1 MLPMTL
7 QANINNPSQDGVD
20 GSDGGGV
27 SGSGSVSVGGEVGV
41 IGGGKVGVSGS
52 FGVIGSGGKVGGG
65 HSSSSGGSVSE
76 NTKGLEDINTAK
88 HVTTLKLLP
97 VEMKHSVSSP
107 LPQSDWSESPSPPL
121 HQRKHVGAVIDSST
135 SSYRFGPRDPAN
147 SSLPRSAVQQQLNT
161 SEFVSFALPRLVYVD
176 ADAASSQT
184 SSKQLGLTDSAMTS
198 TLPQTT
204 THRLRQ
210 QFGASGDS
218 ASSTVPRTSSQD
230 FGLRDF
236 STFTPP
242 QTSVSV
248 QQFGVSRNSPT
259 FLSPPPPV
267 REYGF
272 KSSEPIHVPFMETI
286 PGRVLYGGHWE
297 QQQTGLAELRER
309 ADERKRSN
317 HFLPRFTGIAKP
329 KSLLPPN
336 QKRRRRV
343 FEPYYN
349 TTKEYAASDPNI
361 FARDGGGIIFGRRRK
376 AKNRT
381 RKDGDDTDTITT
393 EVTEHEGVQEILN
406 PITVTKQTSFTKPDV
421 NSSLRND
428 RILSNLDDIKISRL
442 LAGQDIQKHFDE
454 GTRNNEENAS
464 YSTTV
469 KNSVDKN
476 LPNNRVTPV
485 PILSTTI
492 RPYLTKLKPQ
502 FAATTTV
509 RPSRATKL
517 TPGDLST
524 PLPISYTTR
533 GPWYFQKLPPRL
545 TSQRPPKT
553 TTKPTTPGAGQTR
566 LPNNVAYFDMND
578 NKNRLVNLMTT
589 PTPWE
594 NYPRVRHSQ
603 APPPFEF
610 SKYNIMTEEK
620 KNNNNGNLDKQER
633 EHGELGR
640 ENEENITKQKT
651 GHFGKETADFRNK
664 ENAKNLQQEGRGF
677 GLENNGVLL
686 PTFPFNHHTP
696 STLSRRPGKHVLS
709 PSLLLPP
716 RGGGGYSLPSPDPG
730 PPFPPMPPFSF
741 LLPSS
746 TPIPPSHTSRQY
758 STSSP
763 FRQTL
768 SHFNQHSSGFSRH
781 SESFNKRPESFMQH
795 PASFNKRPESFTPH
809 PASFNKRPASFT
821 RHPESFNQ
829 RPTSFNQQHPKSFN
843 QHPSSFSQGFNRT
856 PKPSLIKTHKHEFN
870 RTPKTPLN
878 RTPKPD
884 LNRTP
889 RPHLNRTPRP
899 HLNKTPKPEFIR
911 TPKPEFNRTPKPE
924 YIRTPQPK
932 IIKTSKPTHIIRT
945 PKPKTLRRTPKP
957 ELVRTPRPKFSRTPN
972 PRYFRTTTLKPTRTQ
987 LEPQLFTTP
996 NPIIYRTT
1004 ESEHITTPGHEFLR
1018 TPGHEFLRTPKPEHT
1033 RTPRPEHTR
1042 TPKPKHTRTSRPEHT
1057 RTPRPEHTRT
1067 PRPEH
1072 TRTSRPEHTRTPRP
1086 EHTRTP
1092 RPEHT
1097 RTPRPEHTRTPRPE
1111 HTRTPR
1117 PEHTRTSRP
1126 EHTKTPNH
1134 EFFRT
1139 PNHEFL
1145 RTPRPEFTPT
1155 QNNHYD
1161 PRLHTGPHFLTP
1173 TPRPPVVVA
1182 THNNNNNNNNR
1193 DSALVQAPIITT
1205 TTTSPHH
1212 KTPRDREWYLGR
1224 YYHHHHNW
1232 PDFNTNN
1239 NNNHNNH
1246 LLTSPYSSSAFM
1258 QPRVQVDGSTGEVGE
1273 GRGVEAKN
1281 NNNNNKYLSSLGQH
1295 YPTYATIP
1303 TTSFTCKGKNT
1314 GYYADPEARCQVFHM
1329 CHQRGR
1335 RDSFLCPNGTM
1346 FHQRLLTCDH
1356 WYKVNCAT
1364 TTSLYHI
1371 NNNIYK
1377 TQNKKKIK
1385 TPHQVKLKKQDNPP
1399 VYTHPVR
1406 VRHIKSKGGSY
1417 SSTLPS
1423 QAVGYEDEF
1432 LLSTSGRFRE
1442 QTSQPSFGQ
1451 IYGREFPR
1459 TVLTSIKP
1467 SLHSS
1472 SDVGVTS
1479 PPTITSQPQTST
1491 QVTRSNRPITNSH
1504 TTTLPATIKS
1514 RKSSPSAKK
1523 IHTATRRKQYNTP
1536 PATKSHTTTT
1546 PPPPHTL
1553 AALTRN
1559 EELLQ
1564 DHSDGILEQD
1574 GINKDISSTTTTI
1587 KPPTTILT
1595 PAPIPLTL
1603 KPHVVDPFKVKPFIP

>member
-1 MLPMTL
+1 MTL
-7 QANINNPSQDGVD
+7 QANINNPSQDGSD
-20 GSDGGGV
+20 GSDGGGKASGVGV
-27 SGSGSVSVGGEVGV
+27 SGGEVGV
-41 IGGGKVGVSGS
+41 IGGGGGGGKVGVSGS
-52 FGVIGSGGKVGGG
+52 FGVIGSGGKVGVSGG
-65 HSSSSGGSVSE
+65 YSNGGSVSE
-76 NTKGLEDINTAK
+76 NTKGLGDINTAK

-97 VEMKHSVSSP
+97 F
-107 LPQSDWSESPSPPL
+107 SDWSESPSPPL
-121 HQRKHVGAVIDSST
+121 HERKNVGAVIDSST
-135 SSYRFGPRDPAN
+135 SSYHFGPRDSAN
-147 SSLPRSAVQQQLNT
+147 SSLPRSGVQQQLNM
-161 SEFVSFALPRLVYVD
+161 SEFESIALPRLVYG
-176 ADAASSQT
+176 DAASSQT
-184 SSKQLGLTDSAMTS
+184 SSQHLGLTNSAMTS
-198 TLPQTT
+198 TLSSQTT
-204 THRLRQ
+204 THLLRQ

-218 ASSTVPRTSSQD
+218 ASSTVPRTSSQY

-236 STFTPP
+236 TKFTPP
-242 QTSVSV
+242 QTSESV

-259 FLSPPPPV
+259 FLSPPPPPPPV

-272 KSSEPIHVPFMETI
+272 KSSEPSHVPFIETI

-343 FEPYYN
+343 FESYYN
-349 TTKEYAASDPNI
+349 TTKEYSASDPNI
-361 FARDGGGIIFGRRRK
+361 FARDGDRIIFGRRRK
-376 AKNRT
+376 AKKRP

-421 NSSLRND
+421 NSAQWDD
-428 RILSNLDDIKISRL
+428 RIFSNLDDIKISRL

-454 GTRNNEENAS
+454 GTRNHKENAS

-469 KNSVDKN
+469 KNSVDEI
-476 LPNNRVTPV
+476 LQNNRVTPV

-524 PLPISYTTR
+524 PLPVSYNTR

-545 TSQRPPKT
+545 TSKRPPKS
-553 TTKPTTPGAGQTR
+553 TTKPTGHNIINTTTTPGQTR

-578 NKNRLVNLMTT
+578 KKNRLVNMMTT

-594 NYPRVRHSQ
+594 NYPRLRHSQ
-603 APPPFEF
+603 APPFEF
-610 SKYNIMTEEK
+610 SKYNNMTEE
-620 KNNNNGNLDKQER
+620 NMNSDNSNLDKQGR
-633 EHGELGR
+633 ENGELGR
-640 ENEENITKQKT
+640 ENKENITKQKT
-651 GHFGKETADFRNK
+651 GHFGKENANFRK
-664 ENAKNLQQEGRGF
+664 EIFKNLQKEGRGF
-677 GLENNGVLL
+677 GLENGVLL
-686 PTFPFNHHTP
+686 PTFPFSSTTFNHTP

-709 PSLLLPP
+709 PSLFPP
-716 RGGGGYSLPSPDPG
+716 RGGYSLPSPDPG
-730 PPFPPMPPFSF
+730 PPFPPMPPYSF

-746 TPIPPSHTSRQY
+746 TPLPPSHTSRQY
-758 STSSP
+758 SSSP
-763 FRQTL
+763 FGQPL
-768 SHFNQHSSGFSRH
+768 SHLNQHSSGFS
-781 SESFNKRPESFMQH
+781 QH
-795 PASFNKRPESFTPH
+795 PE
-809 PASFNKRPASFT
+809 SFNKRPASFT
-821 RHPESFNQ
+821 QHPESFNKRPASFTQ
-829 RPTSFNQQHPKSFN
+829 HPESFNKRPASFTQHPESFNKRPASFTQHPVSFNQHTESFNERPTSFNQHPKIFTQHPESFNQQHPKSFN
-843 QHPSSFSQGFNRT
+843 QRPASLTQHPKQGFSRT

-870 RTPKTPLN
+870 RTPK
-878 RTPKPD
+878 
-884 LNRTP
+884 
-889 RPHLNRTPRP
+889 
-899 HLNKTPKPEFIR
+899 PEF
-911 TPKPEFNRTPKPE
+911 
-924 YIRTPQPK
+924 IRTPQPK
-932 IIKTSKPTHIIRT
+932 IIKTSKPMTHIIRT
-945 PKPKTLRRTPKP
+945 PKPKTLRRTPEPK
-957 ELVRTPRPKFSRTPN
+957 LIRTPRPKLTRTPN
-972 PRYFRTTTLKPTRTQ
+972 PRYFRTTTPKLLTRTLKPQ
-987 LEPQLFTTP
+987 LIITTP

-1004 ESEHITTPGHEFLR
+1004 ESEYIR
-1018 TPGHEFLRTPKPEHT
+1018 TPGHEFLRTPNHEFL

-1042 TPKPKHTRTSRPEHT
+1042 TPKPKNVRTPRPKNVRTPKPKNVRTPKPKNVRTPRPKNVRTPRPEHI

-1067 PRPEH
+1067 PNHEFLR
-1072 TRTSRPEHTRTPRP
+1072 
-1086 EHTRTP
+1086 
-1092 RPEHT
+1092 
-1097 RTPRPEHTRTPRPE
+1097 
-1111 HTRTPR
+1111 
-1117 PEHTRTSRP
+1117 
-1126 EHTKTPNH
+1126 TPNH
-1134 EFFRT
+1134 ELLRT

-1145 RTPRPEFTPT
+1145 RTPNHEFLRIPRPEYRPTPPPPP
-1155 QNNHYD
+1155 QNNPYD
-1161 PRLHTGPHFLTP
+1161 PRIHTGPHLTLPPPP
-1173 TPRPPVVVA
+1173 TP
-1182 THNNNNNNNNR
+1182 THNNNNNKE
-1193 DSALVQAPIITT
+1193 SALVQAPIIP
-1205 TTTSPHH
+1205 TTTSHH
-1212 KTPRDREWYLGR
+1212 HNAPRDREWYLGR
-1224 YYHHHHNW
+1224 YYNHHTW

-1239 NNNHNNH
+1239 NNH
-1246 LLTSPYSSSAFM
+1246 LFTSPYSSSAFM
-1258 QPRVQVDGSTGEVGE
+1258 QPRVQVDGSSGEVGK

-1281 NNNNNKYLSSLGQH
+1281 INKYLSSLGQH

-1356 WYKVNCAT
+1356 WYKVNCAI

-1377 TQNKKKIK
+1377 PQNKKKIN
-1385 TPHQVKLKKQDNPP
+1385 TPHPVKLKKQDNHP

-1442 QTSQPSFGQ
+1442 ENSQPSFGQ
-1451 IYGREFPR
+1451 IYGREFSK

-1467 SLHSS
+1467 SLHSL
-1472 SDVGVTS
+1472 SDVEVTI

-1491 QVTRSNRPITNSH
+1491 QVTRSNRLISPSWPITNSH
-1504 TTTLPATIKS
+1504 TTTPPATIKS

-1523 IHTATRRKQYNTP
+1523 IHTATRIKQYNSP
-1536 PATKSHTTTT
+1536 PATKSRTTTT
-1546 PPPPHTL
+1546 PPPPPHTL

-1559 EELLQ
+1559 KELLQ

-1587 KPPTTILT
+1587 KPPTTITTL
-1595 PAPIPLTL
+1595 APIPLTL
-1603 KPHVVDPFKVKPFIP
+1603 KPHVVDPLKVKPFLP